1 MKKLILSVVILA
13 AMFVGSIYYM
23 TTLLTEQID
32 IETKVYKD
40 KVGEKIVL
48 NKDTLTIIDYSML
61 NSNFTLENG
70 TEISKE
76 LVDKLLRGDE

>member
-1 MKKLILSVVILA
+1 MKKLILSAVILA

-32 IETKVYKD
+32 RETKVYKD